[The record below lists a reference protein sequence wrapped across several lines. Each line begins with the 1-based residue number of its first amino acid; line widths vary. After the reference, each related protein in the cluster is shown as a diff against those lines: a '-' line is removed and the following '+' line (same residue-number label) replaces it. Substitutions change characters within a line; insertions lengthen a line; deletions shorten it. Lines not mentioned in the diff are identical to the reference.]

1 MPRNNI
7 LQRGKQF
14 TCSCVRCRDPT
25 ELGSLVSSLRCGQCQ
40 VELETKLMLWF
51 PSGS

>member
-1 MPRNNI
+1 MNRNNI

-25 ELGSLVSSLRCGQCQ
+25 ELGSLVSSLRCGKCQ
-40 VELETKLMLWF
+40 VELETKVI
-51 PSGS
+51 